1 MTEPKAD
8 LRTVDIDA
16 LKKGMYVVA
25 IVNQKGKASV
35 AKPGRITDAKQL
47 QVLKNKGIIN
57 VTVDWAQSYFDE
69 QQEPDAAGDEE
80 QGRRAAIPETR
91 SSTRES
97 DKRAAKRLFN
107 EAKNL
112 QSKYFKQLQHGE
124 SIDLQPMERAAEGL
138 INSLETQSN
147 ALLCLAKIRA
157 KDKYLMEHSLNV
169 GMLLAY
175 FGRFLGMNKMAQKQL
190 LMGGMLHDIGKINTP
205 DEVLHKPGKLSD
217 EEFAIMRE
225 HVVHSYHILKAQ
237 EGVSATM
244 LDIARNHHERLDGKG
259 YPNQLQGEQLS
270 EITRMANIVD
280 CYDALTADRVY
291 KSGMPPTAA
300 FRILL
305 AGVDSQFDKVLVEK
319 FIRCMGVYPVGTA
332 VKLKSGRLGVVVQ
345 RNAEKPLKPVVK
357 VIFNTLTNTHTEVRL
372 LDLSKYS
379 HDLIEEAV
387 SARDYGLSIDSFL
400 VDQP

>member
-1 MTEPKAD
+1 MIESKPD
-8 LRTVDIDA
+8 LRIVDINA

-25 IVNQKGKASV
+25 IASQTGKANV
-35 AKPGRITDAKQL
+35 AKAGRITEDKQL
-47 QVLKNKGIIN
+47 KALKDKGIIN
-57 VTVDWAQSYFDE
+57 VTVDWSRSSVDE
-69 QQEPDAAGDEE
+69 ASELSTVDE
-80 QGRRAAIPETR
+80 GRRAPVPETR
-91 SSTRES
+91 SSTPES
-97 DKRAAKRLFN
+97 EKRAAKRLFN

-112 QSKYFKQLQHGE
+112 QSKYFKQLQHGD

-138 INSLETQSN
+138 INSLESQSN

-175 FGRFLGMNKMAQKQL
+175 FGRFLGMNKNKQKQL
-190 LMGGMLHDIGKINTP
+190 LMGGMLHDIGKIKTP

-217 EEFAIMRE
+217 EEFVIMRQ
-225 HVVHSYHILKAQ
+225 HVVHSYQILKAQ
-237 EGVSATM
+237 EGVSTTM

-259 YPNQLQGEQLS
+259 YPNQLKGEQLS
-270 EITRMANIVD
+270 ETTRMANIVD

-332 VKLKSGRLGVVVQ
+332 VKLKSGRLAVVVQ
-345 RNAEKPLKPVVK
+345 RNSEKPLNPVVK

-387 SARDYGLSIDSFL
+387 SARDYGLSIDNFL

>member
-1 MTEPKAD
+1 MIEPKPD
-8 LRTVDIDA
+8 LRIVDINA

-25 IVNQKGKASV
+25 IANQKGKASV
-35 AKPGRITDAKQL
+35 AKPGRITEAKQL

-57 VTVDWAQSYFDE
+57 VTVDWSQSTFDE
-69 QQEPDAAGDEE
+69 QLVPAQAEG
-80 QGRRAAIPETR
+80 GRRAAVPETR
-91 SSTRES
+91 SSTKEI
-97 DKRAAKRLFN
+97 DKRAAQRLFN

-124 SIDLQPMERAAEGL
+124 SINLQPMERAAEGL
-138 INSLETQSN
+138 INSLESQSN

-175 FGRFLGMNKMAQKQL
+175 FGRFLGMNKNQQKQL

-205 DEVLHKPGKLSD
+205 DEVLHKPGKLTD
-217 EEFAIMRE
+217 EEFGIMRQ
-225 HVVHSYHILKAQ
+225 HVVHSYQILKAQ
-237 EGVSATM
+237 EGVSSVM

-259 YPNQLQGEQLS
+259 YPNQLKGEQLS
-270 EITRMANIVD
+270 ETTRMANIVD

-305 AGVDSQFDKVLVEK
+305 AGVDTQFDKVLVEK

-345 RNAEKPLKPVVK
+345 RNSEKPLKPVVK

-387 SARDYGLSIDSFL
+387 SARDYGLSIDNFL